1 MGGTYLQALPPWT
14 LFLALQEDGV
24 WAPRPRHGLPGC
36 SEHTVSCEFC
46 ICKMGITGDPNSLKL
61 GIAVV
66 RGPQELPL
74 LLPTPTS

>member
-36 SEHTVSCEFC
+36 SEPTVSCEFC

-61 GIAVV
+61 GLAVA
-66 RGPQELPL
+66 RRPQELPL